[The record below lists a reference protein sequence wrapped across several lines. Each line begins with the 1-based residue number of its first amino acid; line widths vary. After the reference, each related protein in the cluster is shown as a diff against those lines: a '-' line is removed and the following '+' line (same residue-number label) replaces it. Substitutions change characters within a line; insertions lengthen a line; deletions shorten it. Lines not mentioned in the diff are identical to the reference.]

1 MRQCRKTAKSIV
13 NQAHIHT
20 LCCLFL
26 KDMADRP
33 PHHTIIDDK
42 IFNKNIFLCL
52 FQFLYKHR
60 KHIIS
65 YLEIFR
71 GSILMNRKSGNIR
84 NISGLDRCWR
94 IQLFQLLPCLRP
106 VPQIFPALF
115 NPLFKMLLHDCRNS
129 GTSKHKIQYH
139 SKNRQDEDEHRPR
152 QLIWRINF
160 FI

>member
-65 YLEIFR
+65 YLEIFSSCISVNR
-71 GSILMNRKSGNIR
+71 ETGVLM
-84 NISGLDRCWR
+84 NISGLDCRRLRGFLKTSGDIR
-94 IQLFQLLPCLRP
+94 ILFHIGKAFLLNLCIFILDCL
-106 VPQIFPALF
+106 
-115 NPLFKMLLHDCRNS
+115 CNS
-129 GTSKHKIQYH
+129 GFTKKYIQH
-139 SKNRQDEDEHRPR
+139 NS
-152 QLIWRINF
+152 
-160 FI
+160 